1 MVHIKAHQQ
10 VGIFASCFK
19 TKASFGQASCV
30 DLQTGYQVP
39 RLDVRLKTC
48 FGFSQRKILFYLG
61 RAGIVVR
68 NVVVVVHHKVGS
80 LGPALFADTLLTK
93 LSSIPK
99 EVANLTNLVRL
110 RLMYSFTGDVPRDL
124 ALLTKLTRLE
134 ITGPDPSIPQEVLD
148 LNIEEVLVQHS

>member
-10 VGIFASCFK
+10 VGIFASRFK

-30 DLQTGYQVP
+30 DLQTGHQVP

-48 FGFSQRKILFYLG
+48 IGFSKQKILFYLG

-68 NVVVVVHHKVGS
+68 NVVVVHHKVGS

-99 EVANLTNLVRL
+99 EVANLTNLVWL
-110 RLMYSFTGDVPRDL
+110 KLTYSFIGDVRRRAARLGAPDQAHSPRNYW
-124 ALLTKLTRLE
+124 ARSK
-134 ITGPDPSIPQEVLD
+134 
-148 LNIEEVLVQHS
+148 HSARSA